1 MIISEI
7 KNNLREVL
15 YLADAETWEEGE
27 NWYRVARE
35 WCSVQ
40 GNRYG
45 YSWDRVAAIVAV
57 LSPQLRWNKN
67 LETAEAVLSNKDTV
81 GILQNSLRK
90 AYAIVDGTSFF
101 ELVDPKRS
109 PKVYNFY
116 LSILGSPIS
125 ACIDSHMY
133 RAAYRMKVYPTYRR
147 YQDVAFVVRRLG
159 REIGVPATTLQAI
172 IWCTVKSK
180 GGN

>member
-1 MIISEI
+1 M
-7 KNNLREVL
+7 L

-35 WCSVQ
+35 WCSVK
-40 GNRYG
+40 GREYG

-67 LETAEAVLSNKDTV
+67 LEAAEAILSNKNTV
-81 GILQNSLRK
+81 GILQNSVRK
-90 AYAIVDGTSFF
+90 AYAIADGGSFF

-125 ACIDSHMY
+125 ACIDSWIY
-133 RAAYRMKVYPTYRR
+133 QAAHGGQKLVPTYRR
-147 YQDVAFVVRRLG
+147 YSNIAFAVKWLARD
-159 REIGVPATTLQAI
+159 IGVPATTLQAI
-172 IWCTVKSK
+172 IWCTVRKRGK
-180 GGN
+180 GGR